1 MTDRIDGSEWIIKD
15 QDVNKST
22 KTMLLGI
29 LIVLFGTALLL
40 AFSGSFPAVNN
51 LVRTLFVNS
60 APPQTFY
67 VYGSLLVV
75 MQNLE
80 GLSFVVLCAG
90 FIIGI
95 AGFFYKEPQ
104 TQRKKNELI
113 EIPLAFETEED
124 EDEEVEEI
132 SLDQRGR
139 FRTPPRSILR

>member
-1 MTDRIDGSEWIIKD
+1 MTDRIDGSEWNIKD
-15 QDVNKST
+15 KNMNKST

-40 AFSGSFPAVNN
+40 AFSGSFPSVNN
-51 LVRTLFVNS
+51 LVRTLFVNN

-67 VYGSLLVV
+67 VYGPLLAT

-80 GLSFVVLCAG
+80 GLSFIVLCAG

-95 AGFFYKEPQ
+95 VGFFYKEPLSQ
-104 TQRKKNELI
+104 HNKSEFV
-113 EIPLAFETEED
+113 EVPLALSAEP

-132 SLDQRGR
+132 SLDKHNRLHM
-139 FRTPPRSILR
+139 PSRSLLR